1 MKIVCSIAA
10 RMRSSRFSGKT
21 LAEVAGKP
29 LLGYLLDR
37 LDLCRNL
44 HQTIVSTTEE
54 REDSAIEQYCES
66 RNIFCYRGD
75 EHDVLGRLLESYK
88 AVDAEIGVVVFG
100 DGPLV
105 DPMIVDQAID
115 LYLAMPDYDF
125 VGNDL
130 ITTYPPGM
138 EVEVFSIRALSES
151 AELCKSSTIRE
162 HGTLYLRTNPDVFH
176 LYNFK
181 AEKSLQR
188 PDLALEVDT
197 FEDFQVIQKILEHFG
212 DRISFSLQEI
222 IDFVDSAGDLAEVNK
237 YIPRRWQQYRRT

>member
-1 MKIVCSIAA
+1 M
-10 RMRSSRFSGKT
+10 
-21 LAEVAGKP
+21 
-29 LLGYLLDR
+29 
-37 LDLCRNL
+37 
-44 HQTIVSTTEE
+44 
-54 REDSAIEQYCES
+54 
-66 RNIFCYRGD
+66 
-75 EHDVLGRLLESYK
+75 
-88 AVDAEIGVVVFG
+88 FG

-105 DPMIVDQAID
+105 DPIIVDQAID

-130 ITTYPPGM
+130 KTTYPPGM
-138 EVEVFSIRALSES
+138 EVEVFSIPALSES
-151 AELCKSSTIRE
+151 AELCKNSTIRE

-176 LYNFK
+176 LYNFE

-212 DRISFSLQEI
+212 DRVSFSLQEI

-237 YIPRRWQQYRRT
+237 HIPRRWQQYRRT